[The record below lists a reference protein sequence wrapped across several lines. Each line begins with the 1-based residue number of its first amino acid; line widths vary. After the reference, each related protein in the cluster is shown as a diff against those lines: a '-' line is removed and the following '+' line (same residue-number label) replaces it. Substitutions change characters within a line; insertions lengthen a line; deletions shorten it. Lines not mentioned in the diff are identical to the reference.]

1 MNHEVIREFALGF
14 AHVTEGFP
22 FDESSLVFKVH
33 GKVFAVL
40 DLNAQPPKITLK
52 NSPERNSELRESY
65 DWILPGYHANKQ
77 HWNTVI
83 ASEYASWDL
92 IQEMIETSY
101 KLVWQK
107 VPKKVRE
114 GGVYCILADY
124 EKHP

>member
-1 MNHEVIREFALGF
+1 MNHEVIREFALRF
-14 AHVTEGFP
+14 PHATEGFP

-33 GKVFAVL
+33 GKIFAI
-40 DLNAQPPKITLK
+40 LNLNSQPPRINLK
-52 NSPERNSELRESY
+52 NRPERNIELRESC
-65 DWILPGYHANKQ
+65 DWILPGYQANKR

-83 ASEYASWDL
+83 ASEYASWNL

-114 GGVYCILADY
+114 GSV
-124 EKHP
+124 

>member
-1 MNHEVIREFALGF
+1 MFSPL
-14 AHVTEGFP
+14 TEGLP

-33 GKVFAVL
+33 GKIFAI
-40 DLNAQPPKITLK
+40 LNLNSQPPRINLK
-52 NSPERNSELRESY
+52 NRPERNIELRESC
-65 DWILPGYHANKQ
+65 DWILPGYHANKR

-83 ASEYASWDL
+83 ASEYASWNL

-114 GGVYCILADY
+114 GSV
-124 EKHP
+124 

>member
-65 DWILPGYHANKQ
+65 DWILPGYHANKR

-83 ASEYASWDL
+83 ASEYGSWDL

-114 GGVYCILADY
+114 GSV
-124 EKHP
+124 

>member
-1 MNHEVIREFALGF
+1 MNHEVIREFALRF
-14 AHVTEGFP
+14 PHATEGFP

-33 GKVFAVL
+33 GKIFAI
-40 DLNAQPPKITLK
+40 LNLNSQPPRINLK
-52 NSPERNSELRESY
+52 NRPERNIELRESC
-65 DWILPGYHANKQ
+65 DCILPGYHANKR

-83 ASEYASWDL
+83 ASEYASWNL

-114 GGVYCILADY
+114 GSV
-124 EKHP
+124 

>member
-1 MNHEVIREFALGF
+1 MNHEVIREFALRF
-14 AHVTEGFP
+14 PHATEGFP

-33 GKVFAVL
+33 GKIFAI
-40 DLNAQPPKITLK
+40 LNLNSQPPRINLK
-52 NSPERNSELRESY
+52 NRPERNTELRETC
-65 DWILPGYHANKQ
+65 DWVVPGYHANKR

-83 ASEYASWDL
+83 ASEYASWNL

-114 GGVYCILADY
+114 GSV
-124 EKHP
+124 

>member
-1 MNHEVIREFALGF
+1 MNHEVIREFALCF
-14 AHVTEGFP
+14 PLVTEGLP

-33 GKVFAVL
+33 GKIFAI
-40 DLNAQPPKITLK
+40 LNLNSQPPRINLK
-52 NSPERNSELRESY
+52 NRPERNIELRESC
-65 DWILPGYHANKQ
+65 DWILPEYHANKR

-83 ASEYASWDL
+83 ASEYASWNL

-114 GGVYCILADY
+114 GSV
-124 EKHP
+124 

>member
-33 GKVFAVL
+33 GKIFAVL

-52 NSPERNSELRESY
+52 NSPERNFELRELY

-83 ASEYASWDL
+83 AVEHASWER
-92 IQEMIETSY
+92 IKNMITTSY

-107 VPKKVRE
+107 LPKKVRE
-114 GGVYCILADY
+114 GSV
-124 EKHP
+124 